1 MMIERFGSISEF
13 SRKLQLYLQEQTD
26 ETRDNEE
33 RRRKNSDMSLEE
45 MDFLGITRSDDD
57 KEIIGNHNRNN
68 NIKNIENDRKFN
80 RNVDEND
87 TFDDF
92 SDEFVIPGI
101 SLNDDNLL
109 AANINQASQRDGNS
123 NRRIYTMPLSKLFSL
138 FHKYVPQKE
147 QFYCYQLF

>member
-1 MMIERFGSISEF
+1 MIERFGSISEF

-33 RRRKNSDMSLEE
+33 RRSRNSEMSLEE
-45 MDFLGITRSDDD
+45 MDYLGITRSDDD
-57 KEIIGNHNRNN
+57 NEIIGNYNRSD
-68 NIKNIENDRKFN
+68 NIKHIENDRKFN
-80 RNVDEND
+80 RNIDVNDAFDE
-87 TFDDF
+87 F

-109 AANINQASQRDGNS
+109 AANLNEASQRDRNS
-123 NRRIYTMPLSKLFSL
+123 NRRVYTMPLSKLFSL

-147 QFYCYQLF
+147 